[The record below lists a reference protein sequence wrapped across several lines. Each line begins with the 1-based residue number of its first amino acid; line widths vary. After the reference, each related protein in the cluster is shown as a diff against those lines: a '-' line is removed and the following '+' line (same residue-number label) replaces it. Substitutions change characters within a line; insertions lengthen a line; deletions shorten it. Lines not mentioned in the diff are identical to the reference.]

1 MIRSAE
7 ARTALVTGAS
17 RGIGSLIAHRLAT
30 AGWNLTISARSAGP
44 LEELAARL
52 SNEEGC
58 TVVPV
63 AADMSN
69 EEDLRRLAQ
78 AHSDAFGR
86 LDALVL
92 NAGMG
97 AIGPLDVFPARR
109 FDKLFMV
116 NTRSAY
122 ILVQQT
128 LALLRAT
135 AALHGAARVIAVS
148 SLTGVAGEP
157 LNSAYGA
164 TKAALTSLCETL
176 NTEESERGVLATAV
190 CPGYVATDMT
200 APLADQVAPE
210 FMIDPADV
218 AEVVVSLTRL
228 TGSVVIPKIAMTR
241 PGPHLWRA

>member
-1 MIRSAE
+1 MSRPSE
-7 ARTALVTGAS
+7 AHSALVTGAS
-17 RGIGSLIAHRLAT
+17 RGIGSLIARKLAA
-30 AGWNLTISARSAGP
+30 AGWNLTISARSYGP

-52 SNEEGC
+52 SNEEAC
-58 TVVPV
+58 TVLPV

-69 EEDLRRLAQ
+69 EDDLHRLAQ

-97 AIGPLDVFPARR
+97 AIGAFEEFPGRR
-109 FDKLFMV
+109 FDKLFTV

-128 LALLRAT
+128 LPLLRMT
-135 AALHGAARVIAVS
+135 AAYRGAARVIAVS
-148 SLTGVAGEP
+148 SLTGIAGEP

-200 APLADQVAPE
+200 APLAEQVAPNI
-210 FMIDPADV
+210 MIDPADV

-228 TGSVVIPKIAMTR
+228 TGSAVIPRIAMTR